1 VSDTDQKS
9 WDVQNPETL
18 KGQEGKH
25 VSVQSHVYSD
35 KNAINIMSVEPSK
48 DSGEMKKEK

>member
-1 VSDTDQKS
+1 
-9 WDVQNPETL
+9 VQNPETL

-25 VSVQSHVYSD
+25 VSVQAHVYSD
-35 KNAINIMSVEPSK
+35 KNAIHIMSVEPSK